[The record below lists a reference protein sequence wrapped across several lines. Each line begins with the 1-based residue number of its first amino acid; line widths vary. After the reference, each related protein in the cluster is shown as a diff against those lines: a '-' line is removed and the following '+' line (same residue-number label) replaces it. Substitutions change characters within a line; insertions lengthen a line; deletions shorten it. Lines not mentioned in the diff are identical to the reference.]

1 MAIKKLTAGALVLV
15 ALSVIVLMGM
25 AVTGGVSDSLRDST
39 ATQRNIT
46 LLNGTAVT
54 LTDTWVTAVTG
65 IANAT
70 DGTVVGTGN
79 YTATLTT
86 NEDTAGAVTLTTA
99 SPWNNT
105 LVTVNYTYEAAST
118 GSNAADNFT
127 TGLAVFAT
135 FTAIVALALVGK
147 AIIGYF
153 RKNKGYE

>member
-1 MAIKKLTAGALVLV
+1 MAIKKLQGGAIVLI
-15 ALSVIVLMGM
+15 ALSIAVLMGM
-25 AVTGGVSDSLRDST
+25 AITEGVSDTLRDTT

-46 LLNGTAVT
+46 LLNGTSVT

-79 YTATLTT
+79 YTTTLTT
-86 NEDTAGAVTLTTA
+86 DEDTAGAVTLTTA

-118 GSNAADNFT
+118 GSNSADNFT

-135 FTAIVALALVGK
+135 FAAIIVLALVGK

-153 RKNKGYE
+153 RKGKGY

>member
-1 MAIKKLTAGALVLV
+1 MAIKKLTAGALILV
-15 ALSVIVLMGM
+15 ALSIAVLMGI
-25 AVTGGVSDSLRDST
+25 AVVDGVSDTLRDST

-70 DGTVVGTGN
+70 DGTIVGTGN

-86 NEDTAGAVTLTTA
+86 DEDTAGAVTLTTS

-105 LVTVNYTYEAAST
+105 LVTVNYTYNAATT
-118 GSNAADNFT
+118 GSNSADNFS

-135 FTAIVALALVGK
+135 FAAIVALALVGK
-147 AIIGYF
+147 GIIGYF
-153 RKNKGYE
+153 RKEKGY